1 MIHILY
7 DNHIIQSMESI
18 LCIPRMDNTTQKQ
31 YILNTLYKLK
41 WGHISIVNEIPL
53 RNEPNQKRIL
63 IRVKWDECSDDIRS
77 RIQSGDSIKLVH
89 DINSPWFWKI
99 VLGKS

>member
-1 MIHILY
+1 M
-7 DNHIIQSMESI
+7 
-18 LCIPRMDNTTQKQ
+18 LCIPRMDTTTQKQ

-53 RNEPNQKRIL
+53 RNEPNHKRIL
-63 IRVKWDECSDDIRS
+63 IRVKWDECMDDIRK
-77 RIQSGDSIKLVH
+77 RIHDGNSIKLVH

-99 VLGKS
+99 VLCN